1 MAANTALMRVPWRRP
16 GAGTDMQGAQA
27 AEIMAALGHK
37 DMTTSQRY
45 VHWAKDQRQ
54 ALAERA
60 ASTITGVLTGGKAEK
75 KGKAA

>member
-1 MAANTALMRVPWRRP
+1 MA
-16 GAGTDMQGAQA
+16 MQGAQA

-60 ASTITGVLTGGKAEK
+60 ASTITGVLTGGKPEK